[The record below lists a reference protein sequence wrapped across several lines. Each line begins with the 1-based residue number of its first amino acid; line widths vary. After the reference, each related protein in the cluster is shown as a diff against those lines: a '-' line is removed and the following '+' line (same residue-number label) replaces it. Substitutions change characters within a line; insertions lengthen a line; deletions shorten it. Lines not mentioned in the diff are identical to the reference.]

1 MTSVAPDPTP
11 PPHGAAVSAAGAAT
25 AERGR
30 GAAAVALDHLVLPLA
45 RVRSL
50 TAWTLLAAAVFVV
63 AGVATTPHDDGTTA
77 GLLEQMARHPERTQI
92 SDLLLHLGWSGAG
105 LACIGLALLGSVR
118 RGPLLLAGCVLA
130 AIGLTTLPGLFA
142 TDAYDMAIA
151 QELPRALGIAVSEE
165 AASKPIAAFL
175 FISGSLGAALGPV
188 LLLAALWRQGTLG
201 IAPWVLTV
209 VGPLLSVIGNRGSTA
224 MIGATLLGLGYALA
238 GWELLRGR
246 T

>member
-11 PPHGAAVSAAGAAT
+11 APGARRAT
-25 AERGR
+25 AI
-30 GAAAVALDHLVLPLA
+30 ALDHLVLPLA

-50 TAWTLLAAAVFVV
+50 TAWALFAAAAFVV

-77 GLLEQMARHPERTQI
+77 GLLDQMALHPERTQI
-92 SDLLLHLGWSGAG
+92 SDLLLHLGWTGAA

-118 RGPLLLAGCVLA
+118 RGPLLLIGCALA

-165 AASKPIAAFL
+165 AASKPIAALL

-209 VGPLLSVIGNRGSTA
+209 VGPLISVIGNRGATA
-224 MIGATLLGLGYALA
+224 VIGATLLGLGYALA
-238 GWELLRGR
+238 GWELVRRR

>member
-1 MTSVAPDPTP
+1 MNSVAPDSP
-11 PPHGAAVSAAGAAT
+11 PAPAAV
-25 AERGR
+25 R
-30 GAAAVALDHLVLPLA
+30 GASRPAAVALDHLVLPLA

-50 TAWTLLAAAVFVV
+50 TAWALVAAAILVV

-77 GLLEQMARHPERTQI
+77 GLLDQMALHPGRTQV
-92 SDLLLHLGWSGAG
+92 SDLLLHLGWTGAA

-175 FISGSLGAALGPV
+175 FITASLGATLGPA

-201 IAPWVLTV
+201 VAPWLLAIA
-209 VGPLLSVIGNRGSTA
+209 GPLLAVAGGRPVTA
-224 MIGATLLGLGYALA
+224 VAGCALLGLGYVLA
-238 GWELLRGR
+238 AWELVRERG
-246 T
+246 